1 MRRVLSPAALCG
13 LALCGLMFSG
23 ANFAA
28 AADVYEYDGV
38 HSSVSFKARHLGLS
52 WIHGRFNDVKGTFS
66 IDRSDPTKSTFALTI
81 QVASI
86 DTANKLRDEHL
97 LQADYFDV
105 KQYPTI
111 EFRST
116 KVKPVDGG
124 YEVTGDFTMHG
135 TTKPITFVLSGGQ
148 EITDRKGV
156 KRVGLSTE
164 TVIKRSDFNFD
175 PKAIG
180 AIGDEALILIDCEG
194 TGKQ

>member
-1 MRRVLSPAALCG
+1 MRRVLSLA
-13 LALCGLMFSG
+13 ALCGLMFGG
-23 ANFAA
+23 ADLAA

-66 IDRSDPTKSTFALTI
+66 IDRSDPTKSSFSLTI
-81 QVASI
+81 QVASV

-135 TTKPITFVLSGGQ
+135 TTKPVTFVLAGGQ
-148 EITDRKGV
+148 EITDKRGV
-156 KRVGLSTE
+156 KRIGLSTE
-164 TVIKRSDFNFD
+164 TVIKRSDFGFD

-180 AIGDEALILIDCEG
+180 PIGDEALILIDCEG